1 MTSGAVC
8 KRAEQTPNFAR
19 APMSRSPRTAISSP
33 TQLSHPCISNREPRI
48 LETQLSHR
56 KQSTEPRPNR
66 ELSTISKSGSNR
78 NNLEII
84 QTGEFFSA

>member
-1 MTSGAVC
+1 MKSGAVC
-8 KRAEQTPNFAR
+8 RRRNQAPNLAGAIMPRRPRIEISGPTPL
-19 APMSRSPRTAISSP
+19 PHPR
-33 TQLSHPCISNREPRI
+33 ISNSEPRL

-78 NNLEII
+78 ITLEII
-84 QTGEFFSA
+84 QTGEFFSG